1 MLDQN
6 VLELETQNTN
16 SQNLESV
23 LTHSNVK
30 SVVKA
35 EKSSSTI
42 DKKQKIYSE
51 NDSKKFESILI
62 RFKAKMNE
70 KNMTRNQLLTQHKNI
85 LLELFSLGATVE
97 EVLSFLEENNFM
109 GISEESVKELLK
121 KKK

>member
-16 SQNLESV
+16 SRNLESV
-23 LTHSNVK
+23 LTLSNVK

-62 RFKAKMNE
+62 RFKEKMNE
-70 KNMTRNQLLTQHKNI
+70 KNMTRNQLLTQHKNT
-85 LLELFSLGATVE
+85 LLELFELGATVE
-97 EVLSFLEENNFM
+97 EVLLFLEENNFS
-109 GISEESVKELLK
+109 GLTAENLREFSKKLK
-121 KKK
+121 

>member
-35 EKSSSTI
+35 EKSSITI

-62 RFKAKMNE
+62 RFKEKMNE
-70 KNMTRNQLLTQHKNI
+70 KNMTRNQLLTQHKNT
-85 LLELFSLGATVE
+85 LLELFDFGATVE
-97 EVLSFLEENNFM
+97 EVLLFLEENNFI
-109 GISEESVKELLK
+109 GISDESLKELLK

>member
-1 MLDQN
+1 MQNQN

-16 SQNLESV
+16 SQNLEST

-35 EKSSSTI
+35 EKPSSTI

-62 RFKAKMNE
+62 RFKEKMNE
-70 KNMTRNQLLTQHKNI
+70 KNMTRNQLLTQHKNT
-85 LLELFSLGATVE
+85 LLELFDFGATVE
-97 EVLSFLEENNFM
+97 EVLLFLEENNFI
-109 GISEESVKELLK
+109 GISDESLKELLK

>member
-16 SQNLESV
+16 SRNLESV
-23 LTHSNVK
+23 LTLSNVK

-62 RFKAKMNE
+62 RFKEKMNE
-70 KNMTRNQLLTQHKNI
+70 KNMTRNQLLIQHKNI
-85 LLELFSLGATVE
+85 LLELFNLGATVE
-97 EVLSFLEENNFM
+97 DVLLFLEENNFS
-109 GISEESVKELLK
+109 GLTAENLREFSKKLK
-121 KKK
+121 

>member
-62 RFKAKMNE
+62 RFKEKMNE